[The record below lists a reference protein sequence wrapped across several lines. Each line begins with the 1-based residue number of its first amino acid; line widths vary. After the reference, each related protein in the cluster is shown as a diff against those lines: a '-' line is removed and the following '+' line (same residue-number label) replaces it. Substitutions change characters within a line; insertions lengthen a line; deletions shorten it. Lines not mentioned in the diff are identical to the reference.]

1 MKKILNLLGTI
12 TLIGA
17 STTNLVACDNNKIHE
32 YTKEQLEKL
41 KEENKINTKDEYIKN
56 NLEWISPQEKPFNKV
71 DNKYYFV
78 VWHIKNNDD
87 WRIIKF
93 KNDIDIGYYKKRI
106 LDKYNTYDLKMTEEN
121 LLADENRFAH
131 HFWWDVDDGSH
142 FKAVYRWNLDID
154 IPDLDVN
161 NKTGEIKIK

>member
-1 MKKILNLLGTI
+1 MKKILNTLSAISLI
-12 TLIGA
+12 TCGSSNLI
-17 STTNLVACDNNKIHE
+17 TCVNNKLNTLLTSE
-32 YTKEQLEKL
+32 ELTKL
-41 KEENKINTKDEYIKN
+41 KEENSKIINGNK
-56 NLEWISPQEKPFNKV
+56 LEWISPQEKPFNKV

-87 WRIIKF
+87 WKIIKF